1 MVLVVFSICAM
12 RAGRRAL
19 SGAALASAVL
29 LRAFPVVLL
38 LGVAVKS
45 LWQWHREGLTAAV
58 RAYVRFAIGFLATAA
73 VLIGITT
80 VTWAAAWGSPAG
92 AWQGFAANTRKH
104 MSGAM
109 TNSLGLEPALS
120 FRPSTR
126 AAEIEGLWLDGPW
139 DTWIAAHAETFEE
152 RKPIYWAIAAGFLA
166 LFVAAVRKADDDEAI
181 VLGLAILPVLLTL
194 ANYYYS
200 LLLAFAFFWR
210 RDAKIGVALV
220 ALAALTALLPA
231 ALSMRDDRY
240 FVTSVALLVFS
251 AFVLASRALSSSSVS
266 V

>member
-1 MVLVVFSICAM
+1 M
-12 RAGRRAL
+12 
-19 SGAALASAVL
+19 
-29 LRAFPVVLL
+29 
-38 LGVAVKS
+38 
-45 LWQWHREGLTAAV
+45 
-58 RAYVRFAIGFLATAA
+58 
-73 VLIGITT
+73 
-80 VTWAAAWGSPAG
+80 
-92 AWQGFAANTRKH
+92 
-104 MSGAM
+104 
-109 TNSLGLEPALS
+109 
-120 FRPSTR
+120 
-126 AAEIEGLWLDGPW
+126 
-139 DTWIAAHAETFEE
+139 
-152 RKPIYWAIAAGFLA
+152 
-166 LFVAAVRKADDDEAI
+166 FVAAVRKADDDEAI